1 LKYKKRKKNKLKK
14 KVMLDLSTNEFL
26 TLDEV
31 KQRASSIFSKTAA
44 PTVSDKF
51 THIPTFKVI
60 EDMSQLGWNVVDAK
74 QVKARTEGTK
84 GFQKHLVVFRN
95 PDVVINGV
103 DGDTVFP
110 QILLTNSNDG
120 KNAFTFTAG
129 LFRMVCENG
138 LVISTEQFNDVKMRH
153 MGYTFEELQAQIREM
168 VEQLPLTVESMNK
181 MKQIQLN
188 EEQAKA
194 LAKKALTTRFTE
206 EQVKN
211 VQVDLDELLKPT
223 RDEDK
228 GTDLWSVFN
237 VIQEKILNGD
247 FNYISGVKQRKARKV
262 KNFKQDMEINQKLF
276 AMAAEFTAA

>member
-1 LKYKKRKKNKLKK
+1 
-14 KVMLDLSTNEFL
+14 MLDLSQDNFL

-31 KQRASSIFSKTAA
+31 KQRAKSIFTTTAA

-51 THIPTFKVI
+51 THIPTNRVI
-60 EDMSQLGWNVVDAK
+60 EDMEQLGWGVVDAK
-74 QVKARTEGTK
+74 EVKARKEGTV

-95 PDVVINGV
+95 PDVVINGE

-153 MGYTFEELQAQIREM
+153 MGYTFEELQSQIRTM

-181 MKQIQLN
+181 MKLIELSEDQT
-188 EEQAKA
+188 KD
-194 LAKKALTTRFTE
+194 LAKKALATRFTE
-206 EQVKN
+206 EQVEAFNIDIDK
-211 VQVDLDELLKPT
+211 LLEPT
-223 RDEDK
+223 RPEDK

-237 VIQEKILNGD
+237 VIQEKIIDGD
-247 FNYISGVKQRKARKV
+247 FTYMIGTRVRKARKV

-276 AMAAEFTAA
+276 ATAAEFMAA